1 MRLIV
6 FYSCN
11 ICHFWVYPLYFFF
24 VFHPCNF
31 FPKYLPNRPFSEFL
45 VFEWPI
51 KGCFDEFFFTRT
63 KKNKIT
69 EGKHE
74 NDIYYRGKTLL
85 TVINAYTSR
94 IVL

>member
-1 MRLIV
+1 
-6 FYSCN
+6 
-11 ICHFWVYPLYFFF
+11 
-24 VFHPCNF
+24 
-31 FPKYLPNRPFSEFL
+31 